1 MGDDVAMVTR
11 TCQECGF
18 PILAPKDAPCPY
30 CAAVERHGASDR
42 LVERLQSALY
52 GLPLTTLQRVK
63 GALRSH
69 GESPDSA
76 ALEAALTAVH
86 RPLAEWIRYQDGDA
100 ASVTPILSTI
110 VDVLLTLYVISEEP
124 ATPRQLND
132 VIVNVLG
139 GQLDQLPLPRRGP
152 CFCGSGRRYN
162 RCHGRP

>member
-1 MGDDVAMVTR
+1 
-11 TCQECGF
+11 
-18 PILAPKDAPCPY
+18 
-30 CAAVERHGASDR
+30 
-42 LVERLQSALY
+42 
-52 GLPLTTLQRVK
+52 
-63 GALRSH
+63 
-69 GESPDSA
+69 
-76 ALEAALTAVH
+76 
-86 RPLAEWIRYQDGDA
+86 
-100 ASVTPILSTI
+100 LSTI

>member
-1 MGDDVAMVTR
+1 MSEDVAMVTR

-30 CAAVERHGASDR
+30 CAAEPHGAPDW

-63 GALRSH
+63 RALRSH
-69 GESPDSA
+69 GESADNA
-76 ALEAALTAVH
+76 ALEAALTSVH

-110 VDVLLTLYVISEEP
+110 ADVLLTLYVISEEP
-124 ATPRQLND
+124 APPRQLND
-132 VIVNVLG
+132 VIVNVL
-139 GQLDQLPLPRRGP
+139 
-152 CFCGSGRRYN
+152 C
-162 RCHGRP
+162 

>member
-1 MGDDVAMVTR
+1 VSEDVAMVTR

-30 CAAVERHGASDR
+30 CAAVEPHGAADW

-63 GALRSH
+63 LALRSH

-76 ALEAALTAVH
+76 ALQAALTSVH
-86 RPLAEWIRYQDGDA
+86 RPLAEWIGHQDRNA
-100 ASVTPILSTI
+100 ASVRPILSTV

-139 GQLDQLPLPRRGP
+139 ARLDQLPLPRRGP

>member
-1 MGDDVAMVTR
+1 MVTR

-30 CAAVERHGASDR
+30 CAVERHGASDGQ
-42 LVERLQSALY
+42 VERLQSALY

-63 GALRSH
+63 HALRSH

-76 ALEAALTAVH
+76 ALQAALTAVH
-86 RPLAEWIRYQDGDA
+86 RPLAEWIGHQDRNA
-100 ASVTPILSTI
+100 ASVRPILSTV

-139 GQLDQLPLPRRGP
+139 GRLDQLPLPRRGP
-152 CFCGSGRRYN
+152 CFCGSGRRYH
-162 RCHGRP
+162 RCHGRG